1 MVVAC
6 EGGRGNKGA
15 GGRMVVVVLLIVM
28 VMVGVVVT
36 MMVSEPGMGG
46 GWCRICV
53 KLIFIGLQLN
63 SLFWASV

>member
-6 EGGRGNKGA
+6 EGGRGNKGT
-15 GGRMVVVVLLIVM
+15 GGGMVVVLLIVM

-46 GWCRICV
+46 GWYRICV